1 MKRTGILKGLS
12 FALMLLASTS
22 TALAN
27 EACVAG
33 VESALDQ
40 QRTSYIAAQTSLAS
54 QGYSRRP
61 GSFAETTCL
70 DTLMQTGG
78 LDILF
83 KPPSLDTILGMVK
96 NLVCQQATQIFDRLT
111 GGGLSNLTSLLP
123 GEIAS
128 GINIAGGLSSIVGS
142 STSVGGTLD
151 TSSVSTSLRKLFQ

>member
-1 MKRTGILKGLS
+1 MRKSVFLKS
-12 FALMLLASTS
+12 AAVALMMMASAST
-22 TALAN
+22 AIAN
-27 EACVAG
+27 DACLPG
-33 VESALDQ
+33 VQSALDK

-83 KPPSLDTILGMVK
+83 KPPSLDSILGMVK
-96 NLVCQQATQIFDRLT
+96 NLACKQASQIFDKLT

-128 GINIAGGLSSIVGS
+128 GINLGGNLSSIIGS
-142 STSVGGTLD
+142 STTVGGTLD
-151 TSSVSTSLRKLFQ
+151 TSNVSTSLKRLFQ